1 MRCPSRRRRL
11 TNLLTAGSAVISLA
25 AAAAGCGGS
34 PRTAPAR
41 PRTDPPTTTS
51 ATSTTLPPPGTNIYA
66 ADAAG
71 NLAPA
76 TRGVPYRV
84 YVPESAGSSVDV
96 IDPTT
101 YQVIDRYHT
110 GQNVQHVVP
119 SWDLSTL
126 YATNDAGNS
135 LTPINPVTGKPAGPN
150 LPVTDPYNMYFTT
163 DGRYAIVVEEA
174 RQTLAFRDPH
184 TFAVVKEVPVD
195 CKGVDHA
202 DFSADG
208 SFAIFSCEFSG
219 KMVKIDM
226 ATQSVAGYLSIP
238 GSSPQDVK
246 LDSAGR
252 IFYVADMNR
261 GGVYL
266 VDAASFTVVGFIPTG
281 KDAHGLYVSRDSKD
295 LYVTNRGSGS
305 ITVIDLASRRPV
317 ATWTIP
323 GGGSPDMG
331 NVSPDGAILWLS
343 GRYNA
348 VVYAISTVDGHVVAQ
363 IHVPNQPHGLAVWPQ
378 PGRYSLGHT
387 GIMR

>member
-1 MRCPSRRRRL
+1 MTGTSCRHRL
-11 TNLLTAGSAVISLA
+11 KKLLIAGSAIISLTA
-25 AAAAGCGGS
+25 AAAACGSS
-34 PRTAPAR
+34 PRKDPTAR
-41 PRTDPPTTTS
+41 PRTDAPASSTTT
-51 ATSTTLPPPGTNIYA
+51 TPPATNIYA
-66 ADAAG
+66 ADAVG

-76 TRGVPYRV
+76 ARGVPYRI

-101 YQVIDRYHT
+101 YHVIDRYHT

-119 SWDLSTL
+119 SWDLTTL

-135 LTPINPVTGKPAGPN
+135 LTPISPVTGKPSGSN
-150 LPVTDPYNMYFTT
+150 LPVTDPYNMYFTP

-174 RQTLAFRDPH
+174 SQVLAFRDPH
-184 TFAVVKEVPVD
+184 SFAVVKEVPVD

-208 SFAIFSCEFSG
+208 NFAIFSCEFSG
-219 KMVKIDM
+219 KMVKIDL

-246 LDSAGR
+246 LDSAGK
-252 IFYVADMNR
+252 IFYVADMDR

-266 VDAASFTVVGFIPTG
+266 IDATSFTVVGFIPTG
-281 KDAHGLYVSRDSKD
+281 KDAHGLYVSRDTKD

-331 NVSPDGAILWLS
+331 NISPDGTILWLS

-348 VVYAISTVDGHVVAQ
+348 AVYAISTIDGHLVAR